1 MQNKITEFP
10 SWSGQ
15 DTVPVLAV
23 LAAVV
28 CECAHAI
35 AKHKGPFPSC
45 LSAEASRV
53 MQCQQL

>member
-1 MQNKITEFP
+1 MTELP

-23 LAAVV
+23 LAAMV
-28 CECAHAI
+28 CEHAHAI
-35 AKHKGPFPSC
+35 AKHKGLLPSC
-45 LSAEASRV
+45 PSAKASRV